1 VSRPRA
7 AIVVTGSELVR
18 GDRNDLNGPFFAR
31 EALGLGVEPARI
43 TIVGDGPDEL
53 ESVLR
58 EAIGANELCLVSGG
72 LGPTHDDRT
81 VEIVA
86 KVAGL
91 DLRLDPALEQ
101 RIEKVSRL
109 IADRLRRPYADFV
122 PGVRKQATLPVGAVP
137 LGPAGTA
144 PGLVVEAG
152 ACVVVVMPGPPAELR
167 RLWPLAL
174 DTAPMRRVLA
184 VVRPPDR
191 HVLRFYGVS
200 ESAVARALDEAGGD
214 GDGVEATICARDFEI
229 HVDLVADAGTQ
240 RRADEL
246 AARLRDPLR
255 EYLFA
260 EDERSVQEIVL
271 EACRQRGYR
280 LATAESCTGG
290 LVAARLTEVPGS
302 SDVFVG
308 GVVAYADEVKRNE
321 LGVPTELLAE
331 HGAVS
336 GEVAAAM
343 ARGACARLGAD
354 VAVAVTGIAG
364 PGGGTADKPVGLVYF
379 HAVCPED
386 EVGLQFELPG
396 ERAWIRS
403 RSAVTALH
411 LVRRLLARNE
421 HAQA

>member
-1 VSRPRA
+1 MSRPRA

-43 TIVGDGPDEL
+43 TVVGDGPDEL

-58 EAIGANELCLVSGG
+58 EAIGENELCLVSGG

-122 PGVRKQATLPVGAVP
+122 PGVRKQATLPTGAVP

-152 ACVVVVMPGPPAELR
+152 SCVVVVMPGPPAELR

-174 DTAPMRRVLA
+174 DTEPMRRVLA
-184 VVRPPDR
+184 DVRPPDR

-200 ESAVARALDEAGGD
+200 ESAVARALEEA
-214 GDGVEATICARDFEI
+214 
-229 HVDLVADAGTQ
+229 
-240 RRADEL
+240 
-246 AARLRDPLR
+246 
-255 EYLFA
+255 
-260 EDERSVQEIVL
+260 
-271 EACRQRGYR
+271 
-280 LATAESCTGG
+280 
-290 LVAARLTEVPGS
+290 
-302 SDVFVG
+302 
-308 GVVAYADEVKRNE
+308 
-321 LGVPTELLAE
+321 
-331 HGAVS
+331 
-336 GEVAAAM
+336 
-343 ARGACARLGAD
+343 
-354 VAVAVTGIAG
+354 
-364 PGGGTADKPVGLVYF
+364 
-379 HAVCPED
+379 
-386 EVGLQFELPG
+386 
-396 ERAWIRS
+396 
-403 RSAVTALH
+403 
-411 LVRRLLARNE
+411 
-421 HAQA
+421 